1 MPSIP
6 IGKDFEKRSDGTERR
21 WTRDAGGDGGGWA
34 GGAEMARGRAAG
46 IDGTIHRPACP
57 PPSYP
62 RFPARTTPP
71 ARIPTHAPARARSVP
86 PILPKILSW
95 PPLTRS
101 PLGAYV
107 PGVPGARCP
116 ARKGERMELS
126 EYFAKGLA
134 AKHVMR
140 MFHTRP
146 CIRATEYD
154 RTESRL
160 VDLDVVHVRFD
171 LNGQPF
177 EVTIVLTPDG
187 RAVLCEL

>member
-1 MPSIP
+1 
-6 IGKDFEKRSDGTERR
+6 
-21 WTRDAGGDGGGWA
+21 
-34 GGAEMARGRAAG
+34 
-46 IDGTIHRPACP
+46 
-57 PPSYP
+57 
-62 RFPARTTPP
+62 
-71 ARIPTHAPARARSVP
+71 
-86 PILPKILSW
+86 
-95 PPLTRS
+95 
-101 PLGAYV
+101 
-107 PGVPGARCP
+107 
-116 ARKGERMELS
+116 MELS

-160 VDLDVVHVRFD
+160 VDLDVIHVRFD

-187 RAVLCEL
+187 RAVLYEL

>member
-1 MPSIP
+1 
-6 IGKDFEKRSDGTERR
+6 
-21 WTRDAGGDGGGWA
+21 
-34 GGAEMARGRAAG
+34 
-46 IDGTIHRPACP
+46 
-57 PPSYP
+57 
-62 RFPARTTPP
+62 
-71 ARIPTHAPARARSVP
+71 
-86 PILPKILSW
+86 
-95 PPLTRS
+95 
-101 PLGAYV
+101 
-107 PGVPGARCP
+107 
-116 ARKGERMELS
+116 MELS
-126 EYFAKGLA
+126 EYFAKRLA

-177 EVTIVLTPDG
+177 AVTIVLTPDG